1 MEQQQ
6 LHQTQLLQNIL
17 EVLHSTDESVDLPAD
32 LGLPL
37 KNIGEVKEMTYI
49 VNWYKNL
56 TVTILLFSSENSS
69 ILL

>member
-37 KNIGEVKEMTYI
+37 KNIGEVKEI
-49 VNWYKNL
+49 ERKL
-56 TVTILLFSSENSS
+56 EEDDSRLI
-69 ILL
+69 I